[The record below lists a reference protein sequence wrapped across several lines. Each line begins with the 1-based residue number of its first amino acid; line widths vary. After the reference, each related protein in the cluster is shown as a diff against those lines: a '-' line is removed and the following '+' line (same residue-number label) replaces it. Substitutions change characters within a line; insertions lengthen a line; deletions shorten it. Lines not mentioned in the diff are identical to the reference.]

1 MGYGDFSPKTQIG
14 RILAILYIPIA
25 VGVMGTFLDVVASYI
40 IAFRKKNAEDYWE
53 QKELSLDDLVAMD
66 VDGDGTVTKAEFL
79 EFMLVAMN
87 QVDQDTLDNLKAHF
101 ERLDYDHSGTLD
113 KSDLLTMAQRSMDS
127 QRQLKQR
134 RK

>member
-1 MGYGDFSPKTQIG
+1 VGYGDFSPKTQIG

-101 ERLDYDHSGTLD
+101 ERLDYDQSGTLD